1 MSITINIT
9 YRGKDGSAQAFAKE
23 MTESGTVASIRA
35 KEGNEE
41 YAYFQPFD
49 DPDAILLIDR
59 WRDQAAID
67 AHHASP
73 MMAEIACLRD
83 KYDLHMEVRR
93 FADLDGGE
101 SDCSFIRR

>member
-23 MTESGTVASIRA
+23 MTESVTVASILA
-35 KEGNEE
+35 EEGNEE

-73 MMAEIACLRD
+73 MMAEIAHLRD
-83 KYDLHMEVRR
+83 KYDLHMEVRM

-101 SDCSFIRR
+101 QDRSFIRR